1 MSKVQIKKRGPSLD
15 MTAMCDVAFLLLTFF
30 ILTTTFKKDEAVVVD
45 TPSST
50 IEVKIPESDVITV
63 SIDKTSKVY
72 FTMDK
77 PIREMVLIK
86 MGEEA
91 GIDFTDEEVE
101 TFTNLEMTGLPIAS
115 MKQYLS
121 LPAEERKTIAM
132 DGIPTDS
139 SNNEL
144 GKWLFYARAASSE
157 IGVNPFIAIKGD
169 NLASAKRAERV
180 IAIFQEAPNLLTKF
194 NFITDLEE
202 KPKGL

>member
-30 ILTTTFKKDEAVVVD
+30 ILTTTFKKDEAVIVD

-50 IEVKIPESDVITV
+50 IEVKIPESDVVTV
-63 SIDKTSKVY
+63 SIDKESKVY

-77 PIREMVLIK
+77 PVREMVLANIANDA
-86 MGEEA
+86 GIEFSPEEEA
-91 GIDFTDEEVE
+91 AFTEVE
-101 TFTNLEMTGLPIAS
+101 MVGLPIN
-115 MKQYLS
+115 KLKPYLALS
-121 LPAEERKTIAM
+121 PEERKNVALE
-132 DGIPTDS
+132 GIPTDS
-139 SNNEL
+139 STNEL

-157 IGVNPFIAIKGD
+157 LGVVPFIAIKGD
-169 NLASAKRAERV
+169 NKASAQKAERV
-180 IAIFQEAPNLLTKF
+180 IAIFQEAPNLITKF

>member
-30 ILTTTFKKDEAVVVD
+30 ILTTKFKKDEAVVVD

-63 SIDKTSKVY
+63 SIDKTDKVY

-77 PIREMVLIK
+77 PIREMVLMK
-86 MGEEA
+86 VGEDIGVE
-91 GIDFTDEEVE
+91 FTDAEIEE
-101 TFTNLEMTGLPIAS
+101 FNNLEMVGLPMANL
-115 MKQYLS
+115 KGYLDI
-121 LPAEERKTIAM
+121 PAEERKNVALT
-132 DGIPTDS
+132 GVPTDS
-139 SNNEL
+139 TKNEL

-157 IGVNPFIAIKGD
+157 VGVNPFIAIKGD
-169 NLASAKRAERV
+169 NTASSKKAEEV
-180 IAIFQEAPNLLTKF
+180 IDILQQPPNLLTKF

>member
-30 ILTTTFKKDEAVVVD
+30 ILTTKFKKDEAVVVD

-63 SIDKTSKVY
+63 SIDKTDKVY

-77 PIREMVLIK
+77 PIREMVLMK
-86 MGEEA
+86 VGEDIGVE
-91 GIDFTDEEVE
+91 FTDAEIEE
-101 TFTNLEMTGLPIAS
+101 FNNLEMVGLPMANL
-115 MKQYLS
+115 KGYLDI
-121 LPAEERKTIAM
+121 PAEERKNVALT
-132 DGIPTDS
+132 GIPTDS
-139 SNNEL
+139 TKNEL

-157 IGVNPFIAIKGD
+157 VGVNPFIAIKGD
-169 NLASAKRAERV
+169 NTASPKKAEEV
-180 IAIFQEAPNLLTKF
+180 TDILQQPPNLLTKF